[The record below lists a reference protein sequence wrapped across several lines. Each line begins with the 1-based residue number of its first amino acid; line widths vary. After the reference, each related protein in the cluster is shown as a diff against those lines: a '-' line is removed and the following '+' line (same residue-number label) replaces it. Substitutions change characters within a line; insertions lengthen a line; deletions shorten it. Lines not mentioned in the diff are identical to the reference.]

1 MSPSLKV
8 WTAMM
13 QQLPYRKAERVFWI
27 VDNGSSHRGQASID
41 RMKSWYPN
49 AILVHTPI
57 HASWLNQVEIYFSIL
72 QRKALTPNDFEDLLQ
87 LEQIIL
93 DFQETYE
100 RAAKPFE
107 WKFSRKDL
115 RNVLNNFDSLRVPK
129 KKAA

>member
-1 MSPSLKV
+1 MMAHILFHVKAACPGSVSTGCRTSRRGKGKVHNESL
-8 WTAMM
+8 TLIA
-13 QQLPYRKAERVFWI
+13 
-27 VDNGSSHRGQASID
+27 D
-41 RMKSWYPN
+41 
-49 AILVHTPI
+49 T
-57 HASWLNQVEIYFSIL
+57 
-72 QRKALTPNDFEDLLQ
+72 NDFEDLLQ

-129 KKAA
+129 KRAA